1 MNLITKLASDVR
13 ERTEQLKL
21 REYAMTEAVASAIG
35 CCEWF
40 GHVGKGCDLDVCDC
54 LAAAQAVE
62 KLLRG
67 QL

>member
-1 MNLITKLASDVR
+1 MNLLTKLADDVR

-35 CCEWF
+35 CPEWF
-40 GHVGKGCDLDVCDC
+40 DLSGCDGSGECYC
-54 LAAAQAVE
+54 LNAAQAVE

>member
-1 MNLITKLASDVR
+1 MNLLTKLASDVR

-35 CCEWF
+35 CPEWF
-40 GHVGKGCDLDVCDC
+40 DRGCDGKGECFC
-54 LAAAQAVE
+54 LNAAQAVE

-67 QL
+67 QP